1 MKVIPET
8 HYFVYIRFC
17 YSYVFAIDVFFK
29 SYFFNILGAFLI
41 PYFICVF
48 IGGMPIF
55 YLECTVGQF
64 MGVAGLNAWK
74 ICPLFQGKI

>member
-1 MKVIPET
+1 
-8 HYFVYIRFC
+8 
-17 YSYVFAIDVFFK
+17 
-29 SYFFNILGAFLI
+29 
-41 PYFICVF
+41 
-48 IGGMPIF
+48 MPIF